1 MFMRKNIEENEKV
14 KNYLEKRISASEMNQ
29 ENKITIGEINQ

>member
-29 ENKITIGEINQ
+29 ENKITIG